1 MHILENLNYMLED
14 MIEPI
19 VKKGDISPTELDN
32 IYKAVKTIY
41 YGETIKAMKEYG
53 SNDGSYDSSYYSYAG
68 GRGGSSRNMSYRTSY
83 DGRMGM
89 DGDSDGRYSERR
101 NSRGRYSR
109 AEEKEVMMEKLERK
123 LENASSEPERQT
135 IRDCMRIIEER

>member
-1 MHILENLNYMLED
+1 MHILEELCYEIED
-14 MIEPI
+14 MLEPI

-32 IYKAVKTIY
+32 VKDAIETIY
-41 YGETIKAMKEYG
+41 HIETIKAMKEYG
-53 SNDGSYDSSYYSYAG
+53 SNDGSYGSSYYSYAG
-68 GRGGSSRNMSYRTSY
+68 GKGNSRNMSYRTSY

-89 DGDSDGRYSERR
+89 DRDSDGRYSERR

-109 AEEKEVMMEKLERK
+109 TDKKEMMMEKLERK
-123 LENASSEPERQT
+123 LDDASSEPERQT